1 MRKMSNKLITE
12 CIDTLHD
19 YAGVIL
25 TEDQFNDLM
34 KDNPSLVKQLIKY
47 NSPRD
52 TMDRECMMEVLAKR
66 LTGRPWPCY
75 GEGEK
80 VFESF
85 IQVFNENA
93 TKQGY
98 KLVG

>member
-1 MRKMSNKLITE
+1 MRTMSPTLISE
-12 CIDTLHD
+12 CIDTLND
-19 YAGVIL
+19 YAGVEL
-25 TEDQFNDLM
+25 TEDQFLDLM
-34 KDNPSLVKQLIKY
+34 KDDPSLVKQLIKY

-52 TMDRECMMEVLAKR
+52 TMDREFMMEVLANR
-66 LTGRPWPCY
+66 LTGRSWPCY
-75 GEGEK
+75 GEGKE

-93 TKQGY
+93 IQQGY